1 MILAHFIFVV
11 ATKRHESVKFGSP
24 LKRWHPPGVIL
35 EHHLEK
41 TLTFLAFFD
50 GSPKHLAFLEVPPSA
65 AIFVGLRTEGMG
77 PVGSDGNMGITLFI
91 SILKSIIYFS

>member
-1 MILAHFIFVV
+1 M
-11 ATKRHESVKFGSP
+11 
-24 LKRWHPPGVIL
+24 IL

-65 AIFVGLRTEGMG
+65 AIFVGLGKRREWGQ
-77 PVGSDGNMGITLFI
+77 VGSDGNMGITLFI
-91 SILKSIIYFS
+91 SILT

>member
-1 MILAHFIFVV
+1 M
-11 ATKRHESVKFGSP
+11 
-24 LKRWHPPGVIL
+24 IL

-65 AIFVGLRTEGMG
+65 AIPFVGLGKRREWGQ
-77 PVGSDGNMGITLFI
+77 VGSDGIMGIIRFI
-91 SILKSIIYFS
+91 SILKSMIYFS